1 MSAKIGVKLSTGIVV
16 SQEMEKFLRA
26 YSTITTQFFFDLDS
40 KSVKTDELNFLDIE
54 DQKITYIDTQKYRG
68 IASIEAYSP
77 QFKSKR
83 IQISPSRIFSKLFD
97 QKMVERH
104 ISGSDLEYFTH
115 LVKAYFGPPLTLEVV
130 TGEDIKKYY
139 SVRTYSK
146 GNGSLNKS
154 CMRYDE
160 NQEYFGIYMD
170 NAKMLVGFDGSGN
183 VSARALLWDEVGM
196 IKDDNGPIQ
205 FIKLMDRIYTN
216 IDKDVVQLKDW
227 AKDNGYAYKYE
238 QNHNEKETIV
248 INDKIVKARLFVTIP
263 NLYSNYSLF
272 PYMDTFSYGFN
283 ELDILTNKT
292 FRLDSGRVVKYSYV
306 GPHNNF
312 HDTHGKYVQYL
323 EEWHSKRPD
332 HMKYMP
338 MQYFNPD
345 YNMYLQW
352 LNSTFGTNFKEVK
365 YQERFDE
372 IRNENTNMYQRMRE
386 HLESMTQQA
395 QERQE
400 VIVTA
405 VQRPDEPQTMIDL
418 FQRFVRE
425 SDNVYNNRAVD
436 RLTENVMDGIQHIS
450 SFHGLSGRQQY
461 VDSGSEII
469 QSLMEEVPEMQMM
482 EEVVPDPPYV
492 SRLIMDPNTPM
503 SRVIMEEVPEMQ
515 MVEEVAPMQMG
526 EMGESL
532 TQVNDRR
539 YSQGRMSQLIE
550 EYSMMIDRL
559 DPITN

>member
-1 MSAKIGVKLSTGIVV
+1 MSTKIGVKLNTGIVV

-26 YSTITTQFFFDLDS
+26 YSNITTQFFFAIDPM
-40 KSVKTDELNFLDIE
+40 SVKTDELNFLDIE
-54 DQKITYIDTQKYRG
+54 DQKITYIDTQKYRE
-68 IASIEAYSP
+68 IDSVEAYSP

-97 QKMVERH
+97 EKTVARH
-104 ISGSDLEYFTH
+104 MSGSDLEYFTN
-115 LVKAYFGPPLTLEVV
+115 LVKAYFGPPLTLKVV

-139 SVRTYSK
+139 SSRTYSK
-146 GNGSLNKS
+146 GSGTLNKS

-196 IKDDNGPIQ
+196 IKDDKGPIQ

-292 FRLDSGRVVKYSYV
+292 FTSDSGRVKKHSYV

-312 HDTHGKYVQYL
+312 HDTHGKYVQCL
-323 EEWHSKRPD
+323 EEWHSKRPTD
-332 HMKYMP
+332 HTNYRP

-400 VIVTA
+400 VIVTE
-405 VQRPDEPQTMIDL
+405 VQRPDEPQTI
-418 FQRFVRE
+418 FQRIVR
-425 SDNVYNNRAVD
+425 DNRSVD
-436 RLTENVMDGIQHIS
+436 RVTENVMDGIQPIS
-450 SFHGLSGRQQY
+450 SFNGLSGLREQY
-461 VDSGSEII
+461 VNNGDEII

-492 SRLIMDPNTPM
+492 SWVIMDPNRVGWADAPM

-532 TQVNDRR
+532 TQVNGRR
-539 YSQGRMSQLIE
+539 YLQERMAQLIDTLWN
-550 EYSMMIDRL
+550 EYSTRSV
-559 DPITN
+559 

>member
-1 MSAKIGVKLSTGIVV
+1 
-16 SQEMEKFLRA
+16 
-26 YSTITTQFFFDLDS
+26 
-40 KSVKTDELNFLDIE
+40 
-54 DQKITYIDTQKYRG
+54 
-68 IASIEAYSP
+68 
-77 QFKSKR
+77 
-83 IQISPSRIFSKLFD
+83 
-97 QKMVERH
+97 
-104 ISGSDLEYFTH
+104 
-115 LVKAYFGPPLTLEVV
+115 
-130 TGEDIKKYY
+130 
-139 SVRTYSK
+139 
-146 GNGSLNKS
+146 
-154 CMRYDE
+154 
-160 NQEYFGIYMD
+160 
-170 NAKMLVGFDGSGN
+170 
-183 VSARALLWDEVGM
+183 
-196 IKDDNGPIQ
+196 
-205 FIKLMDRIYTN
+205 
-216 IDKDVVQLKDW
+216 
-227 AKDNGYAYKYE
+227 
-238 QNHNEKETIV
+238 
-248 INDKIVKARLFVTIP
+248 
-263 NLYSNYSLF
+263 
-272 PYMDTFSYGFN
+272 
-283 ELDILTNKT
+283 
-292 FRLDSGRVVKYSYV
+292 
-306 GPHNNF
+306 
-312 HDTHGKYVQYL
+312 
-323 EEWHSKRPD
+323 
-332 HMKYMP
+332 

-469 QSLMEEVPEMQMM
+469 QSLMEEVPEMQIM
-482 EEVVPDPPYV
+482 EEVPYV